1 MDTGKDNL
9 LAKIN
14 FLHGEL
20 EELKDYYFVHETYQY
35 LLSELDACQVEL
47 KRLEV
52 QEHFAA
58 IDSGHYAPSE
68 SPSFMR
74 S

>member
-1 MDTGKDNL
+1 MEITKDNL

-52 QEHFAA
+52 RESFDA
-58 IDSGHYAPSE
+58 IDSGHYTRSEAPSVV
-68 SPSFMR
+68 R

>member
-1 MDTGKDNL
+1 MEITKDNL
-9 LAKIN
+9 LAKIS

-52 QEHFAA
+52 RESFDA
-58 IDSGHYAPSE
+58 IDSGHYTRNELPSVV
-68 SPSFMR
+68 R